1 MALPV
6 TVSNFLRSPSR
17 GTAAAMA
24 NAVRNRQ
31 RRVLRLRRL
40 RRRGPRVNREP
51 EGLTPPAEVIIY
63 FAEDPRRIYQ
73 LEQWLPVLEQ
83 LHEKHRVLI
92 VLRKMYSLHEVR
104 QLTTLPAV
112 YARRLADVLEIYD
125 ELDPKVAIYVNNG
138 VANFQ
143 SLAVATILHVHIN
156 HGESDKVSM
165 VSNQAKAYDR
175 VFVAGE
181 AAERRH
187 AAALI
192 DFDQTR
198 LVRVGRPQLDLQFPP
213 ALPDTTRKT
222 VIYAPTWEG
231 ENDFNNYSSIDRYG
245 VQIVRQLLAL
255 PDVRVIYRPHPRVA
269 SSTTPEV
276 TGAHAEVLALI
287 EAAARHNFSAGHS
300 VAMEGSILALFQ
312 HCDAMV
318 TDVSSVG
325 LDFLYLQTG
334 KPLFITDR
342 RDNAEELAADAPI
355 SGAADVINSATVGAF
370 GSVAASRLAEDVML
384 ARRQDMRRFYFGDLG
399 PGEST
404 ERFLAAVGQ
413 VIAQRD
419 DLLAQLP
426 PHHQVHA
433 SGAAAATGD
442 MGEDDESRFA
452 ADSALI
458 AADDA
463 LAAAEGALAAA
474 KEVAASAHQAADVDR
489 DDLDELDDDL
499 DEAAMSN
506 GNSAA
511 VSATAK
517 GVVRTTG
524 SPVGQPASGGMPIR

>member
-1 MALPV
+1 MALPI
-6 TVSNFLRSPSR
+6 TVSNFLRSPNR

-31 RRVLRLRRL
+31 RRAQRLRRL
-40 RRRGPRVNREP
+40 RARGPRVNREP
-51 EGLTPPAEVIIY
+51 AVLIAPAEVVVY

-73 LEQWLPVLEQ
+73 LDQWLPVLTE
-83 LHEKHRVLI
+83 LHKQHPLLI
-92 VLRKMYSLHEVR
+92 VTRKMDSLHEVR
-104 QLTTLPAV
+104 QRTMLPAV
-112 YARRLADVLEIYD
+112 FVRRLADVLELYD

-143 SLAVATILHVHIN
+143 SLAVSTILHVHIN

-192 DFDQTR
+192 DFDAKR

-213 ALPDTTRKT
+213 VLPDTERKT

-231 ENDFNNYSSIDRYG
+231 ENDFNNYSSIDRFG
-245 VQIVRQLLAL
+245 VRIVHQLLSEQS
-255 PDVRVIYRPHPRVA
+255 VRVIYRPHPRVA

-276 TGAHAEVLALI
+276 IGAHNEVI
-287 EAAARHNFSAGHS
+287 ELLQAAISNDPGAGHRI
-300 VAMEGSILALFQ
+300 ELGGSILALFQ

-325 LDFLYLQTG
+325 LDFLYLRNER
-334 KPLFITDR
+334 PLFITDR
-342 RDNAEELAADAPI
+342 RDNAAELATDAPI
-355 SGAADVINSATVGAF
+355 SGAADVINTRTIGSF
-370 GSVAASRLAEDVML
+370 GSVIRARLSSDVMQ
-384 ARRQDMRRFYFGDLG
+384 AKRQDMRRFYFGDLG

-404 ERFLAAVGQ
+404 ERFLAAIGEV
-413 VIAQRD
+413 VAQRD
-419 DLLAQLP
+419 HLLAGL

-433 SGAAAATGD
+433 AGAAAATGD
-442 MGEDDESRFA
+442 MGAEEDESRLA
-452 ADSALI
+452 ADNALM

-463 LAAAEGALAAA
+463 LAAAEDALAAA
-474 KEVAASAHQAADVDR
+474 KEVVASAHDAAD
-489 DDLDELDDDL
+489 DLSDQHDETSGVTMNDGV
-499 DEAAMSN
+499 AI
-506 GNSAA
+506 SAG
-511 VSATAK
+511 TPM
-517 GVVRTTG
+517 GLPTTG
-524 SPVGQPASGGMPIR
+524 GLPIR